1 MGWHL
6 KDRELEQKLIEICP
20 NFLDCVDLAVQIKG
34 KEDNFIYVE
43 FNREKD
49 GDDLGFNY
57 LYFWLDELEDI
68 PEYNPKTWNEWPGI
82 TPPVEE
88 MMRVDC
94 FDERGTLI
102 HSCCG
107 YWNGK
112 CWMTWNG
119 YKLNDARTIRF
130 RSWEE

>member
-1 MGWHL
+1 MTWRL
-6 KDRELEQKLIEICP
+6 RDRKIQ
-20 NFLDCVDLAVQIKG
+20 
-34 KEDNFIYVE
+34 
-43 FNREKD
+43 EK
-49 GDDLGFNY
+49 
-57 LYFWLDELEDI
+57 LDEVTNGDFSKRLNEVVISGAMKFCFAFGGSKFTMHLMGNDIEEI
-68 PEYNPKTWNEWPGI
+68 PEYNPKAWNEWPGI